1 MTEGRLPVEEA
12 CRRVVAGVSPLPAER
27 VALEDALGRV
37 LARDVVS
44 RVTLPPWENSA
55 MDGFACRAADVAGA
69 TDAAPSTLRVVDSI
83 AAGAFPSRAIVAGEA
98 ARIMTGAP
106 VPEGADTV
114 IRVEDTTIDG
124 DRVLVRDPRDAG
136 RNVRARGEDV
146 REGDTV
152 LPAGTAVTPGVLGVL
167 ASVGEARPAVHRR
180 PRVAILG
187 SGDELVGLDRFEEVV
202 AGRRIV
208 GTNGYTLA
216 ALVRQAGGDPVEL
229 GTVPDDAGALREAL
243 GRAAGCDLLL
253 TSAGVSVGDSDLVR
267 GVMASLGGTLHFWR
281 ARIRPG
287 GPFAFGTLGATP
299 WLGLPGNPVS
309 AMVTFELF
317 ARPALRR
324 MLGHRR
330 VFPRMLPVI
339 VDEEVSTAAP
349 LTHFLRVVVRQAGDG
364 RLHARLTGPQ
374 GSGLLT
380 SMARADAL
388 LVVPETVHQV
398 AAGSELRAILLGE
411 GALLAED
418 PS

>member
-37 LARDVVS
+37 LARDIVS

-69 TDAAPSTLRVVDSI
+69 TDAAPATLRVVDSI

-114 IRVEDTTIDG
+114 IRVEDTAIDG

-136 RNVRARGEDV
+136 RNVRPRGEDV

-167 ASVGEARPAVHRR
+167 ASVGEARPEVHRR

-267 GVMASLGGTLHFWR
+267 GAMASLGGTLHFWR

-287 GPFAFGTLGATP
+287 GPFAFGTLGAMP

-330 VFPRMLPVI
+330 VFPRTLPVI

-388 LVVPETVHQV
+388 LVVPETVREV

-411 GALLAED
+411 GALFAED